1 MNSSSLP
8 FFKVQGSFLR
18 WPSRIF
24 SSSKDRK
31 RDAKRL
37 EELYGD
43 SAEVHA
49 AELAHHFAEAEAI
62 LGTDKL
68 VRYSLMAGERA
79 LSAYAYEEALAHF
92 ERGLAAEEDRPT
104 DEETAGLLF
113 GLARVQAA
121 TLDRHRFQEA
131 IDTLNQA
138 FDSYSELGDVARAV
152 AVAEYP
158 LPVFGQYLPGVTELM
173 VRGLALVLPD
183 SHEAGRLLAAYGF
196 HLGRIQGD
204 YEGAQDAFSR
214 ALAIAQRQGDATL
227 EMRTLANASFLDQNF
242 HLYKESLEKSAR
254 VTDWVSHHDMPQV
267 ELTARQPAVFALLSM
282 GDVAGARQQA
292 TAMLA
297 AALFATVSAG
307 NLAASQ
313 IVGDWPVTYG
323 SSDRALSV
331 GPMDPRPLSQ
341 RVLLDYEV
349 GDFGQGFLRANS
361 VSTSGRERPI
371 WTACWMSCA

>member
-1 MNSSSLP
+1 M
-8 FFKVQGSFLR
+8 R

-152 AVAEYP
+152 AVAEYA
-158 LPVFGQYLPGVTELM
+158 LPVFG
-173 VRGLALVLPD
+173 
-183 SHEAGRLLAAYGF
+183 
-196 HLGRIQGD
+196 
-204 YEGAQDAFSR
+204 
-214 ALAIAQRQGDATL
+214 
-227 EMRTLANASFLDQNF
+227 
-242 HLYKESLEKSAR
+242 
-254 VTDWVSHHDMPQV
+254 
-267 ELTARQPAVFALLSM
+267 
-282 GDVAGARQQA
+282 
-292 TAMLA
+292 
-297 AALFATVSAG
+297 
-307 NLAASQ
+307 
-313 IVGDWPVTYG
+313 
-323 SSDRALSV
+323 
-331 GPMDPRPLSQ
+331 
-341 RVLLDYEV
+341 
-349 GDFGQGFLRANS
+349 
-361 VSTSGRERPI
+361 
-371 WTACWMSCA
+371 